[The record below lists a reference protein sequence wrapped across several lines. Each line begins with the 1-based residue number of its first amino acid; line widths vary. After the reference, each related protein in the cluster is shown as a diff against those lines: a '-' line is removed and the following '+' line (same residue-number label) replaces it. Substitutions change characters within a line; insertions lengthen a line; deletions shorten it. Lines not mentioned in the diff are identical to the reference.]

1 MSILSKNNL
10 CLSLFVLSALSSVQ
24 SQASDLSWS
33 EWQDVHAKGSAFLQ
47 ITIDNDSLLLTDKD
61 RFYTSGNHLS
71 QTFFLKTS
79 NQEVSYTWQVGQD
92 LYTASDIK
100 LTPAQIPKND
110 HPYAGWLFGGIYREV
125 ANTEGQ
131 GSKLGLELGC
141 LGFCA
146 GGARTQNNLHRI
158 IKQPLPQ
165 AWSTQ
170 VSNEP
175 GFVLSGEWTPLRWTA
190 SSIVDISPRI
200 KARFGNIFTDV
211 GADMT
216 LRVGALNALPQQPA
230 HYAFLRGEAK
240 EVAYNATLQGGYFNH
255 QRDEQNTGITPK
267 RSVGELELGYFWRT
281 PAYGISA
288 SVLRRSNEIK
298 ELSNSIGAQSFARL
312 QFFYAM

>member
-1 MSILSKNNL
+1 M
-10 CLSLFVLSALSSVQ
+10 
-24 SQASDLSWS
+24 
-33 EWQDVHAKGSAFLQ
+33 
-47 ITIDNDSLLLTDKD
+47 
-61 RFYTSGNHLS
+61 
-71 QTFFLKTS
+71 
-79 NQEVSYTWQVGQD
+79 
-92 LYTASDIK
+92 
-100 LTPAQIPKND
+100 TPAQIPKND
-110 HPYAGWLFGGIYREV
+110 HPYAGWLFGGIYREA

-131 GSKLGLELGC
+131 LSKVGLELGC
-141 LGFCA
+141 LGPCA
-146 GGARTQNNLHRI
+146 GGAWTQNNLHRI

-190 SSIVDISPRI
+190 SSILDISPRI
-200 KARFGNIFTDV
+200 KARFGNIFTDA

-230 HYAFLRGEAK
+230 QYAFLRAEAK

-281 PAYGISA
+281 PAYVISA
-288 SVLRRSNEIK
+288 SVLRRSNEIR
-298 ELSNSIGAQSFARL
+298 ELSNSVGAQSFARL